1 MKKIF
6 LALSVFLSTVI
17 FSSELSWVDKQVD
30 AIKPPRSGMKAS
42 GLKRI
47 KNPFIFLEKNRTTDS
62 KENPKVQ
69 LQASTK
75 QNSLVIKKQ
84 KIKTVNKVLVLS
96 LLMNNSAMISGEW
109 YKLGDKV
116 NGFEIIEINR
126 NSILLRKQKKKLLL
140 STNSNTKKLKFL
152 NK

>member
-17 FSSELSWVDKQVD
+17 LSSELSWVDKQVD
-30 AIKPPRSGMKAS
+30 AIQPPRSGMKAS
-42 GLKRI
+42 DLKRI
-47 KNPFIFLEKNRTTDS
+47 KKPFIFLEKNRTTVS

-84 KIKTVNKVLVLS
+84 KIKTVSKVLVLS
-96 LLMNNSAMISGEW
+96 LLMNNSAMIGREW

>member
-1 MKKIF
+1 MKTTF

-17 FSSELSWVDKQVD
+17 LSSELSWVDKQVD
-30 AIKPPRSGMKAS
+30 AIKPPRAGMKVS
-42 GLKRI
+42 NLKKI
-47 KNPFIFLEKNRTTDS
+47 KNPFIFLEKNRPTNS

-84 KIKTVNKVLVLS
+84 RIKTINKTLVLS
-96 LLMNNSAMISGEW
+96 LVMNNSAMISGEW
-109 YKLGDKV
+109 YELGDKV

-126 NSILLRKQKKKLLL
+126 NSILLRKQKKNLFL
-140 STNSNTKKLKFL
+140 STKSNTKKLKFL